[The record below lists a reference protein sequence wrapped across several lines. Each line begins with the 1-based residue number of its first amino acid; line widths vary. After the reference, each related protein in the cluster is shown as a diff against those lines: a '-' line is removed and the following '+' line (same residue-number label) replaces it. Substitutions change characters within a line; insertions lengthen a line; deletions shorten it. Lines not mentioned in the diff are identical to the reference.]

1 MQVPVIVI
9 GNITLGGTGKTPLV
23 IHLANELKK
32 NGYHPGIISR
42 GYGAKGNGISEV
54 NQKSNVKNVGDE
66 PILIQ
71 KHTRLP
77 VFISKDRVLAAQ
89 ALLKKYKK
97 IDVILS
103 DDGLQHYRLKRDIEI
118 IVIDGARGFGNEY
131 LLPAGP
137 LRESKRKLKA
147 VDAIVCNGKKVI
159 DDSYLMK
166 YKSDFLINL
175 KTKKKIPLNKLRL
188 NNLHAIAGIGN
199 PDRFFNYLK
208 VSGMVFDSSAYQDH
222 YRFTKKD
229 FKVMNDKNIIMTE
242 KDAVKCEKF
251 ARDNFWYLPV
261 VVEIDSKFTDF
272 ILNKMKNI
280 IHG

>member
-1 MQVPVIVI
+1 MQVPIIVI

-23 IHLANELKK
+23 IYLANELKK
-32 NGYHPGIISR
+32 HGYHPGIISR

-54 NQKSNVKNVGDE
+54 KQKSNVENVGDE

-77 VFISKDRVLAAQ
+77 VFISKDRVLAVK
-89 ALLKKYKK
+89 ALLNKYKK
-97 IDVILS
+97 TDVILS

-118 IVIDGARGFGNEY
+118 LVIDGTRGFGNGY
-131 LLPAGP
+131 PLPAGP
-137 LRESKRKLKA
+137 LREPKWKLKA

-159 DDSYLMK
+159 DGSYLMK
-166 YKSDFLINL
+166 YKSYSLINL
-175 KTKKKIPLNKLRL
+175 KTKKKIALNKLRL
-188 NNLHAIAGIGN
+188 NNLHAVAGIGN
-199 PDRFFNYLK
+199 PDHFFNYLK
-208 VSGMVFDSSAYQDH
+208 ALGMVFDSSAYQDH
-222 YRFTKKD
+222 YRFSKKD
-229 FKVMNDKNIIMTE
+229 FKAMNGKNIIMTE

-261 VVEIDSKFTDF
+261 VIEIDSKFTDF

-280 IHG
+280 NHG